1 MIRQEAL
8 PIKFSQN
15 INIRLTLWNYLLMS
29 NYLIMMQTETQK
41 RIELWLAHTDQAT
54 QAAIQELLSTN
65 PQEAQEAFFQDLE
78 FGTGGLRGIMGIGTN
93 RMNKYTVGLATQGL
107 ANYLHKSFP
116 QQDLKVAVAYDS
128 RHNSPEFAQIV
139 ADVFSANN
147 IDVYFFANLRPT
159 PLLSFAIRYFG
170 CQSGVMLTAS
180 HNPKEYNGYKAYW
193 NDGGQ
198 LVKPHDKN
206 VIEEVK
212 KVALQDIRL
221 DAQTQRIHL
230 VGEDFDEIYLQEVQ
244 KLSLH
249 TELIQKHQTLK
260 IVFTPL
266 HGTGITLV
274 PKVLDKFGFK
284 NVHIVEEQAQPNGD
298 FPTVVYPNPEEAEAL
313 TLALQKAQDIDADLV
328 LANDPDAD
336 RVGIATK
343 DLQGNFVLLNGNQTG
358 SLLMY
363 YLLHSWKEKKGFGG
377 EEYIV
382 KTIVTSNLIDEI
394 ADFFGVKCYNTY
406 TGFKYIATIMREQ
419 EGVKK
424 YIAGCEESYGYL
436 VGDFVR
442 DKDGVSACAL
452 IAEMTA
458 YAQEHYGSLYQM
470 LLDLYKKFG
479 YYEDTLISITKKGIS
494 GMTEIRTMMQN
505 LRKNPPQT
513 LAGEQVIVIKDYEN
527 LKETNLL
534 IGSTSDLPFDETS
547 NVLQFITKTGSKISA
562 RPSGTEPKI
571 KFYVSLKTA
580 FQTDLQALSAALKV
594 KTEQIKKD
602 LGL

>member
-1 MIRQEAL
+1 MGSLL
-8 PIKFSQN
+8 PILNFQKYQLISRLQYRLLEKN
-15 INIRLTLWNYLLMS
+15 MQPNTQERIN
-29 NYLIMMQTETQK
+29 
-41 RIELWLAHTDQAT
+41 LWLTHTDQAT
-54 QAAIQELLSTN
+54 QAAIREMLATN
-65 PQEAQEAFFQDLE
+65 LQEAQEAFFQDLE

-93 RMNKYTVGLATQGL
+93 RMNKYTVALATQGL
-107 ANYLHKSFP
+107 ANYLRKTFP
-116 QQDLKVAVAYDS
+116 NQPLSVAVAYDS
-128 RHNSPEFAQIV
+128 RHNSRQFAQIV
-139 ADVFSANN
+139 ADVFSAND

-159 PLLSFAIRYFG
+159 PLLSFAIRHFG

-198 LVKPHDKN
+198 VVKPHDQN
-206 VIEEVK
+206 VIAEVK
-212 KVALQDIRL
+212 QVSLPEIRFE
-221 DAQTQRIHL
+221 AKPEHIKL
-230 VGEDFDEIYLQEVQ
+230 VEEDFDEIYLQKVQ
-244 KLSLH
+244 SLSLNH
-249 TELIQKHQTLK
+249 ELIAKHRHLK

-274 PKVLDKFGFK
+274 PKVLAKFGFE
-284 NVHIVEEQAQPNGD
+284 NIYIVTEQATPDGN

-313 TLALQKAQDIDADLV
+313 RLALQKAQEIDADLV

-363 YLLHSWKEKKGFGG
+363 YLLKTWKNTKGLQGN
-377 EEYIV
+377 EYIV

-394 ADFFGVKCYNTY
+394 AAKFGVKCYNTY
-406 TGFKYIATIMREQ
+406 TGFKYIATVIREK
-419 EGVKK
+419 ESSER
-424 YIAGCEESYGYL
+424 YLAGCEESYGYL

-452 IAEMTA
+452 IAEMTT

-470 LLDLYKKFG
+470 LLAIYQEFG
-479 YYEDTLISITKKGIS
+479 YYEDTLISITKKGIA
-494 GMTEIRTMMQN
+494 GMEEIRSIMQN
-505 LRKNPPQT
+505 LRNNPPQT
-513 LAGEQVIVIKDYEN
+513 LAGEKVVVIKDYES

-534 IGSTSDLPFDETS
+534 TGSISDLTFDESS
-547 NVLQFITKTGSKISA
+547 NVLQFLTEAGSKISA

-571 KFYVSLKTA
+571 KFYVSLKAA
-580 FQTDLQALSAALKV
+580 FQADLQTLSASLKA